1 MYSWIKKE
9 NVQPLSHS
17 DGSSRILLISATKA
31 AEEIRQG
38 KISSFELVSAYIS
51 RINDVNPA
59 INAIVHGNFE
69 KALEEAQE
77 VDNFLNTAD
86 KSSDEYLSLA
96 RKKPLLGIPFTV
108 KDNLKVKGF
117 VNFAGHEKY
126 AKSAPNEEDAEV
138 VKRFRN
144 AGAILLATTNMPKFG
159 NSGETKNG
167 IVGRTN
173 NPHDL
178 RKNPG
183 SSSGG
188 EAALITS
195 AASLIGIGNDFGGS
209 IRLPACMCGIFGLK
223 PTPGIVPLYGI
234 IPNVETA
241 SMKQIATIGPM
252 SRYAEDLELLLN
264 VLVES
269 NIMKDN
275 LKLGSRYSNISLH
288 YIDELDTLLCEP
300 VQSEVKNGIKQ
311 ATQYLER
318 RYNTTAQ
325 RAELSLIDDVFEIY
339 QESQIENITKVD
351 SLTGIIRRTFNLLTS
366 ADSDDTTVSLEY
378 SLLSAFLFGNQADID
393 AARNKRDKLRS
404 QLIDLMGPS
413 GIMIMP
419 VIPATVP
426 FHFQR
431 EFTNFNVA
439 YTCLANAL
447 GLPSLSCPIGRDSN
461 NMPMGV
467 QIIGAPY
474 AEGLIIEIGKELER
488 GFRGWLR
495 PWDEKETEH

>member
-1 MYSWIKKE
+1 MSQNSANICHQTLKFLLKFYFVFKE
-9 NVQPLSHS
+9 SVHPLSHN
-17 DGSSRILLISATKA
+17 DDNSRILLISATKA

-38 KISSFELVSAYIS
+38 KITSFELVSAYIS

-59 INAIVHGNFE
+59 INAIVHDNFE
-69 KALEEAQE
+69 KALEQARE
-77 VDNFLNTAD
+77 VDNFLNTID
-86 KSSDEYLSLA
+86 KSSEEYLSLA

-126 AKSAPNEEDAEV
+126 RKSAPNEEDAKV

-223 PTPGIVPLYGI
+223 PTPGIVPLDGI

-269 NIMKDN
+269 NIENDI
-275 LKLGSRYSNISLH
+275 LKLGSRKGNISL
-288 YIDELDTLLCEP
+288 YYLDEIDTLLCEP
-300 VQSEVKNGIKQ
+300 VQSEVKNGVKQ

-318 RYNTTAQ
+318 RYNISAQ
-325 RAELSLIDDVFEIY
+325 RAELSFIDDVFEIY
-339 QESQIENITKVD
+339 QGSQIENITEVD
-351 SLTGIIRRTFNLLTS
+351 KKCVSKYEIRTLKFMALRFWLKN
-366 ADSDDTTVSLEY
+366 
-378 SLLSAFLFGNQADID
+378 
-393 AARNKRDKLRS
+393 ARNKRDKLRS
-404 QLIDLMGPS
+404 QLIDLLDPS
-413 GIMIMP
+413 GILIMP

-426 FHFQR
+426 YHHQR

-447 GLPSLSCPIGRDSN
+447 GFPSLACPIGRDSN

-474 AEGLIIEIGKELER
+474 AEGLIIEIGKELEQ
-488 GFRGWLR
+488 GFGGWIR
-495 PWDEKETEH
+495 PWGDKEIDD